1 MVANA
6 SISLSATAVPIPETA
21 TISIVVAVKSV
32 VAKPSPSV
40 TLPAE
45 IISILSGEL
54 TAPIII
60 FPLVVVV
67 KTISFPAPVAVADV
81 DTVKSPLVVV
91 ILIFP
96 TELTVPTVTP
106 LPILLAMVKS
116 PEVAADPVMVNSE
129 LPVWVKTISPEV
141 EALDWVT
148 TVADPDLE
156 TTKTPPVTVSKFSKL
171 GATASISLLT
181 PVAPIPEM
189 ATISI
194 MACC

>member
-1 MVANA
+1 M
-6 SISLSATAVPIPETA
+6 LR
-21 TISIVVAVKSV
+21 
-32 VAKPSPSV
+32 
-40 TLPAE
+40 LYR
-45 IISILSGEL
+45 
-54 TAPIII
+54 
-60 FPLVVVV
+60 
-67 KTISFPAPVAVADV
+67 FPAPVAVADV

-106 LPILLAMVKS
+106 LPILFVIVKS

-156 TTKTPPVTVSKFSKL
+156 TTKTPPVTVSKLSK
-171 GATASISLLT
+171 GG
-181 PVAPIPEM
+181 
-189 ATISI
+189 
-194 MACC
+194 C

>member
-1 MVANA
+1 
-6 SISLSATAVPIPETA
+6 
-21 TISIVVAVKSV
+21 
-32 VAKPSPSV
+32 
-40 TLPAE
+40 
-45 IISILSGEL
+45 
-54 TAPIII
+54 
-60 FPLVVVV
+60 
-67 KTISFPAPVAVADV
+67 
-81 DTVKSPLVVV
+81 
-91 ILIFP
+91 
-96 TELTVPTVTP
+96 
-106 LPILLAMVKS
+106 MVKS

-194 MACC
+194 MAAVKSVVAAESPSVTFPADVISILLPLASILPIAIFSACIRKYNITVSSSTTSSNAIYF